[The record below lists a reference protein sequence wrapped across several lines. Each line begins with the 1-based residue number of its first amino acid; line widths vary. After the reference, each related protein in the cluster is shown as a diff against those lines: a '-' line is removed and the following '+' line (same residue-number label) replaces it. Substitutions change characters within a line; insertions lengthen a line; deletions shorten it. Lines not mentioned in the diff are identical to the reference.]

1 MKASDLTQA
10 IKESME
16 TLRKETDQARQ
27 SEVFLQWLDVM
38 AKFHQYSVGNQILI
52 WSARPDATHVAGFHT
67 WLKLHRYVRKG
78 ERGIPILAPITI
90 KRQMRVKGEDD
101 ETVTVDGVMM
111 AFKTVYVFDVAQ
123 TEGEAL
129 PALQW
134 LPVGGDHGL
143 VARLE
148 GLAGRLGIR
157 VAHKEL
163 HSAKGYSA
171 GGVIVVKEGLDAAGC
186 AAVMVHELSHELAH
200 QHGKRRKFKLSQEQ
214 VEGEAEA
221 TAYVVLR
228 HFGIEAPSGVYLA
241 SWGVNE
247 EIMTAAMGAI
257 SKLSGFMIEA
267 LEDPAYD
274 VKEFLNRELR
284 EAA

>member
-78 ERGIPILAPITI
+78 EKGIPILAPITFVKA
-90 KRQMRVKGEDD
+90 KRSKGEDG
-101 ETVTVDGVMM
+101 EEVDAAGIVHS
-111 AFKTVYVFDVAQ
+111 FKPVYVFDVAQ
-123 TEGEAL
+123 TDGEEL
-129 PALQW
+129 PELVW
-134 LPVGGDHGL
+134 LPMGGDNGL
-143 VARLE
+143 VERLGGLFE
-148 GLAGRLGIR
+148 RLNIRVERRDLAG
-157 VAHKEL
+157 
-163 HSAKGYSA
+163 AKGFSA
-171 GGVIVVKEGLDAAGC
+171 GGLVVVKEGLEDAAT
-186 AAVMVHELSHELAH
+186 AAVMIHELAHELAH
-200 QHGKRRKFKLSQEQ
+200 QHGKRRKFKLSQAQ

-221 TAYVVLR
+221 TAYVVCR
-228 HFGIEAPSGVYLA
+228 HFGIEAKSGVYLA
-241 SWGVNE
+241 NWGVDE
-247 EIMTAAMGAI
+247 DVMAAAMGAI
-257 SKLSGFMIEA
+257 SKLSGFMITA

-274 VKEFLNRELR
+274 VKEFLARELR